1 MGNIANDPLKHR
13 KGSRKLTIVG
23 KDGQPL
29 KNQAVKVKQIKHE
42 FLFGCTE
49 FSALPY
55 TNGELQGREK
65 EITEERFRLFFELFN
80 YTTLPFYWGRFEP
93 VRGKPDTKRM
103 RAASEWLVSK
113 GVKLKG
119 HPLCWHTVCAPW
131 LMDMSNKDILTT
143 QLNRIRRD
151 VTDFAG
157 LVDIWDVINEVV
169 IMPVFDKYDNA
180 ITRICKELGRHRLVR
195 EVFAAA
201 KSANPGATL
210 LINDFWLDESYDI
223 LIEGLLELGVPI
235 DAIGIQTHMQQGY
248 RGLDYMHELLDRYSR
263 FKLPLHFTENT
274 LVSGDIMP
282 AEIVDLNDYVVDEWP
297 STPEGLVRQA
307 DEMTT
312 HYKSLFEDPNVESI
326 TYWGFIDGGWLKAP
340 SGLITQDNGIKPS
353 YEALR
358 KLIKDEWW
366 TKPMELVT
374 DDNGVI
380 TVSGFL
386 GEYEASFAGETLRF
400 FVEKEG
406 EPINITF

>member
-1 MGNIANDPLKHR
+1 MDNLKNDPLKHR
-13 KGSRKLTIVG
+13 KGSRKLTITG
-23 KDGQPL
+23 KDGKPL
-29 KNQAVKVKQIKHE
+29 KNQAVTVKQVSHA

-49 FSALPY
+49 FSAIPY
-55 TNGELQGREK
+55 ANGELQGRDK

-80 YTTLPFYWGRFEP
+80 YSTLPFYWGGFEP
-93 VRGKPDTKRM
+93 VKGKPNTRKLKV
-103 RAASEWLVSK
+103 ASEWLVK
-113 GVKLKG
+113 NGVRLKG
-119 HPLCWHTVCAPW
+119 HPLCWHTACAPW
-131 LMDMSNKDILTT
+131 LMEMSNKDILTT
-143 QLNRIRRD
+143 QLNRIRRE

-157 LVDIWDVINEVV
+157 LIDIWDVINEVV
-169 IMPVFDKYDNA
+169 IMPIFDKYDNA
-180 ITRICKELGRHRLVR
+180 VTRICKELGRHRLVR

-201 KSANPGATL
+201 KRANPNATL

-235 DAIGIQTHMQQGY
+235 DAIGIQTHMHQGY

-274 LVSGDIMP
+274 LVSGNIMP
-282 AEIVDLNDYVVDEWP
+282 ADIVDLNDYVVDEWP
-297 STPEGLVRQA
+297 STPDGLVRQA
-307 DEMTT
+307 EEMTI

-340 SGLITQDNGIKPS
+340 SGLITQENGIKPS
-353 YEALR
+353 FEALR

-374 DDNGVI
+374 DENGMI

-386 GEYEASFAGETLRF
+386 GDYEASYSGETLRF
-400 FVEKEG
+400 TVEREG
-406 EPINITF
+406 EPVHITF

>member
-1 MGNIANDPLKHR
+1 MGNTMNDPLKHR

-23 KDGQPL
+23 KDGKPL
-29 KNQAVKVKQIKHE
+29 KNQAVKVKMINHA

-49 FSALPY
+49 FSAIPY
-55 TNGELQGREK
+55 ANGYLQGRDK

-93 VRGKPDTKRM
+93 VNGKPETKTM
-103 RAASEWLVSK
+103 RVTSEWLVK
-113 GVKLKG
+113 NGVKLKG
-119 HPLCWHTVCAPW
+119 HPLCWHTICAPW
-131 LMDMSNKDILTT
+131 LMEMSNQDILTT

-157 LVDIWDVINEVV
+157 TIDIWDVINEVV

-201 KSANPGATL
+201 KRANPDATL

-235 DAIGIQTHMQQGY
+235 DAIGIQTHMHQGY
-248 RGLDYMHELLDRYSR
+248 RGLDYMQELLDRYSR
-263 FKLPLHFTENT
+263 FKLPIHFTENT
-274 LVSGDIMP
+274 LVSGKIMP
-282 AEIVDLNDYVVDEWP
+282 ADIVDLNDYVVDEWP
-297 STPEGLVRQA
+297 STPDGLVRQA
-307 DEMTT
+307 EEMTT

-340 SGLITQDNGIKPS
+340 SGLITQQNEVKPS
-353 YEALR
+353 FEALR

-374 DDNGVI
+374 DENGMI

-386 GEYEASFAGETLRF
+386 GDYEASYNGETLRF
-400 FVEKEG
+400 TVEREG
-406 EPINITF
+406 EPAHITF